1 MIEGYQQPPRMTGIT
16 SVSASILS
24 STVTSKLR
32 ECFKWIKL

>member
-1 MIEGYQQPPRMTGIT
+1 MIEGYQQSLRTASIT